1 MQHHFPGHVL
11 AAASHPNP
19 YPYYAE
25 LRAGPPLLWD
35 AERSLWIASTAAAV
49 AAVLAHPASR
59 VRPLREPV
67 PVSIV
72 GSPAG
77 EVFGHLVRMND
88 GAAHAS
94 PKLSLERALAEVPSQ
109 AVQACAQQQAS
120 HMPLVHETAAELAT
134 SLNRGCFAVPVST
147 VAQCMGFAPHELP
160 EVAQWMGDF
169 VACLSPL
176 SSSVQLQA
184 ASVAAQ
190 GLLDR
195 MEALVARTSTPN
207 AQLDSAQFTSL
218 VQRVQAH
225 AADASW
231 PSHRALLCNMVGL
244 MSQTYEAS
252 AGLLGNTVAAL
263 AREPQLWRYLQ
274 PTLHTDAW
282 PTAVRHVVDAVCRW
296 DAPIQTTR
304 RWLAEDANILGV
316 ELPAGAA
323 VFLLLG
329 SANRDALV
337 FAEPDV
343 VLPTGE
349 AQPYFSF
356 GRGLHACPGRTL
368 AIDVVNAALAQWLE
382 HWPLNGDATSLH
394 GLNAVCW
401 NYRSSANARM
411 PVFTAYAN
419 H

>member
-1 MQHHFPGHVL
+1 MQPHFPDHVL
-11 AAASHPNP
+11 VAASHPNP

-49 AAVLAHPASR
+49 AGVLAHPASR

-109 AVQACAQQQAS
+109 TVQACAQQQAS
-120 HMPLVHETAAELAT
+120 HVPLVHDTAAELAT
-134 SLNRGCFAVPVST
+134 SLNRACFAVPVRT
-147 VAQCMGFAPHELP
+147 VAQCMGFAPQDLP
-160 EVAQWMGDF
+160 QVAQWLGDF

-176 SSSVQLQA
+176 STATQLQA
-184 ASVAAQ
+184 ASAAAQ
-190 GLLDR
+190 GLLER
-195 MEALVARTSTPN
+195 VEELVARSATPN
-207 AQLDSAQFTSL
+207 AQQDSTQFITL

-225 AADASW
+225 VADAGWS
-231 PSHRALLCNMVGL
+231 SKQALLCNLVGL

-263 AREPQLWRYLQ
+263 AREPQLWEYLQ
-274 PTLHTDAW
+274 PTMQTDAW
-282 PTAVRHVVDAVCRW
+282 PTAVRHVVNAVCRW

-304 RWLAEDANILGV
+304 RWLAEDAHILGAD
-316 ELPAGAA
+316 LPACAA
-323 VFLLLG
+323 VVLLLG
-329 SANRDALV
+329 SANRDASV
-337 FAEPDV
+337 FAKPDA
-343 VLPTGE
+343 VLPSGE
-349 AQPYFSF
+349 DQSYFSF
-356 GRGLHACPGRTL
+356 GRGLHVCPGRTL
-368 AIDVVNAALAQWLE
+368 AIDVVSATLAQWLQQ
-382 HWPLNGDATSLH
+382 WPRSGNGIDLL
-394 GLNAVCW
+394 GLNDLCW
-401 NYRSSANARM
+401 SYRPSANARL
-411 PVFTAYAN
+411 PVFGATAT